1 MIYFDNAS
9 STKPSETALKVFFET
24 SEKFYFNPNSI
35 HKYGMK
41 EFNEIK
47 HIKDKILS
55 ELKLDSTY
63 DVLFTSGAT
72 ESNNLAIRGY
82 CLKNKGR
89 GNHIRTTKIEHE
101 TVLNVF
107 KNLEDLGFKVTYLD
121 INSEGKIDIENFK
134 KIMDKDTILVS
145 IMPVNNEVGNALN
158 IKDINEIVK
167 NYPKC
172 VLHCD
177 CAQTLGKYDFNYKLA
192 DLITISAHKIYG
204 IKGIGALIKKK
215 KIMLE
220 PIHYGGGQENGLRSG
235 TSDYPAIASFFESI
249 KEVNKEFKDTYKKVT
264 LIHDYLVEELSKLDN
279 IKLHL
284 YKDYS
289 PYILNFSLLNKKA
302 SVIVEALSNE
312 DILVSSVSACNSK
325 KEEPSYVLLA
335 LGNSLLEAKNAI
347 RISLGKYNT
356 LDEAKEFVSKFKEI
370 LERVRG

>member
-9 STKPSETALKVFFET
+9 STKPSETALKVFLET

-55 ELKLDSTY
+55 ELKLYSTY

-89 GNHIRTTKIEHE
+89 GNHIITTKIEHE
-101 TVLNVF
+101 SVLNVF

-134 KIMDKDTILVS
+134 KMMDKDTILVS

-215 KIMLE
+215 KIML
-220 PIHYGGGQENGLRSG
+220 
-235 TSDYPAIASFFESI
+235 
-249 KEVNKEFKDTYKKVT
+249 
-264 LIHDYLVEELSKLDN
+264 
-279 IKLHL
+279 
-284 YKDYS
+284 
-289 PYILNFSLLNKKA
+289 
-302 SVIVEALSNE
+302 
-312 DILVSSVSACNSK
+312 
-325 KEEPSYVLLA
+325 
-335 LGNSLLEAKNAI
+335 
-347 RISLGKYNT
+347 
-356 LDEAKEFVSKFKEI
+356 
-370 LERVRG
+370 